1 MAESVRYSS
10 KDGAVYACIY
20 TLDTLI
26 VNPPVLAPQSKQQ
39 IRLLAWASDAY
50 TDRPHVLF
58 PNPDPWRL
66 RSLPRLPPAAAVTRR
81 RRRGPRHETE
91 GHRRTEQNDRPRA
104 PDLSAAP
111 VRGRFQ
117 SDAPWRRTYAN
128 VPTGETAILHR
139 ALVFSF
145 PFLFAASARHG
156 SPAHELSDRS
166 IDRRRRVRPFS
177 RRVVSAARVRP
188 ARSVIGGGD
197 ELLRAAQ
204 PRSTGTAG
212 MGRGFDGARKDFFFG
227 RIVTYRRGT
236 RGGGGPPRRERAACT
251 VPYIA
256 RAGISSSTVSFLV
269 SFGPGAPH
277 GGGTVAIKMESVL
290 WVVCGWGLVLL
301 VLVRQVGVLRGTIC

>member
-1 MAESVRYSS
+1 M
-10 KDGAVYACIY
+10 
-20 TLDTLI
+20 
-26 VNPPVLAPQSKQQ
+26 
-39 IRLLAWASDAY
+39 
-50 TDRPHVLF
+50 
-58 PNPDPWRL
+58 
-66 RSLPRLPPAAAVTRR
+66 
-81 RRRGPRHETE
+81 
-91 GHRRTEQNDRPRA
+91 
-104 PDLSAAP
+104 
-111 VRGRFQ
+111 RGRFQ

-128 VPTGETAILHR
+128 VPTGETEILHR

-212 MGRGFDGARKDFFFG
+212 MGRGFDGARKDFFCG

-256 RAGISSSTVSFLV
+256 RAGISSSTVRSSCRL
-269 SFGPGAPH
+269 GPARR
-277 GGGTVAIKMESVL
+277 TVAALLRSRWRAFSGWCVIGVSCYWFWSDRWACCVGRSVSCWQVERL
-290 WVVCGWGLVLL
+290 LIIVALQTCCACTVL
-301 VLVRQVGVLRGTIC
+301 G